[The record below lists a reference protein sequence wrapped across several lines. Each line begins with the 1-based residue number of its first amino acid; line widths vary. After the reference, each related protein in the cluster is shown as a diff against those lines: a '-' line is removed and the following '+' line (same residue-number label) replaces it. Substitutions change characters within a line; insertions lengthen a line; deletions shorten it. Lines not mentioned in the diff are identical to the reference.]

1 VSTIVAATEMG
12 MLDDAE
18 RLRIISNNLA
28 NVGTVGFKRQLA
40 VSPSF
45 DQQLL
50 QSAPG
55 TQAGERAGSVL
66 TAYTDRS
73 AGTLTHTGNPLDLA
87 LEGDAYFVIDT
98 GLQEA
103 YTRQGTFRL
112 DADGQLVTANGEKVV
127 TTEGDVRLTSPAPSI
142 DAQGN
147 IRDNGA
153 VVGQL
158 KLVTV
163 NNPQSLLETG
173 NGLYTATDSTVAA
186 PADTARVRQGYTE
199 AANVVTMNE
208 MIKMIETVRHFEA
221 SQKMLQG
228 YDAML
233 DRAITDLGTT
243 QT

>member
-1 VSTIVAATEMG
+1 VSTIVTATEMG
-12 MLDDAE
+12 MLNDTE

-28 NVGTVGFKRQLA
+28 NVGTVGFKRQLP

-45 DQQLL
+45 DQQLV
-50 QSAPG
+50 QSGGIPASG
-55 TQAGERAGSVL
+55 NTAAIL

-87 LEGDAYFVIDT
+87 IEGDAYFVVDT

-112 DADGQLVTANGEKVV
+112 DANGQIVTANGQRVE
-127 TTEGDVRLTSPAPSI
+127 TTDGDVRLTSPAPSI

-158 KLVTV
+158 KIVTV
-163 NNPQSLLETG
+163 NNPQTLLDTG
-173 NGLYTATDSTVAA
+173 GGLYTATDSTVAVQSE
-186 PADTARVRQGYTE
+186 TARVRQGYTE

-228 YDAML
+228 YDSML
-233 DRAITDLGTT
+233 DKAITDLGNT
-243 QT
+243 

>member
-1 VSTIVAATEMG
+1 VSTIITATETG
-12 MLDDAE
+12 MLNDAE
-18 RLRIISNNLA
+18 RLRVISNNLA

-45 DQQLL
+45 DQQLV
-50 QSAPG
+50 QSGGIPASG
-55 TQAGERAGSVL
+55 HTAALL

-87 LEGDAYFVIDT
+87 IEGDAYFVIDT

-112 DADGQLVTANGEKVV
+112 DADGQLVTSNGQKVV
-127 TTEGDVRLTSPAPSI
+127 TTEGDVRLTSPAPMI

-158 KLVTV
+158 KIVTV
-163 NNPQSLLETG
+163 NNPQTLLDSG

-186 PADTARVRQGYTE
+186 PAETARIRQGYTE

-228 YDAML
+228 YDSML
-233 DRAITDLGTT
+233 DKAITDLGNT
-243 QT
+243 

>member
-1 VSTIVAATEMG
+1 
-12 MLDDAE
+12 MLNDAE
-18 RLRIISNNLA
+18 RLRVISNNLA

-45 DQQLL
+45 DQQLV
-50 QSAPG
+50 QSGGIPASRH
-55 TQAGERAGSVL
+55 TAALL

-87 LEGDAYFVIDT
+87 IEGDAYFVIDT

-112 DADGQLVTANGEKVV
+112 DADGQLVTSNGQKVV
-127 TTEGDVRLTSPAPSI
+127 TTEGDVRLTSPAPMI

-158 KLVTV
+158 KIVTV
-163 NNPQSLLETG
+163 NNPQTLLDSG

-186 PADTARVRQGYTE
+186 PAETARIRQGYTE

-228 YDAML
+228 YDSML
-233 DRAITDLGTT
+233 DKAITDLGNT
-243 QT
+243 